1 MNVRTAVTLGRKAI
15 RKPPRAVAR
24 RAWTEAQ
31 IELERI
37 AAPLRGRHFNE
48 RALLAAT
55 QSTTIDGLWDTVL
68 ARPYPFVPSPE
79 AVRRLE
85 QRRPD
90 ERARI
95 LDAAERALARDVN
108 VLGTGQVRLGTPAD
122 WHCDWKTGRRWPLRY
137 GRRIEY
143 AELDLPSDVKVPW
156 EISRLQ
162 WLLPAGQAY
171 LLTGDERFAAGA
183 RDVVDDW
190 LDGNPYA
197 LGVNWAIAMEPAI
210 RTFSLSWL
218 LYACGRS
225 RSWSDT
231 AFRSRLLRGLYLHV
245 DFVDRHI
252 ERSDVNGNHYTAD
265 AAALA
270 VGGLVLGSERW
281 AERGWG
287 ILVEELPLQVL
298 ADGVDFEASTAYHR
312 LVGELFALP
321 ALLRRAHDL
330 DVPAEYVDRVEAMGR
345 FTVAYTGP
353 DGRTPIWGD
362 NDDGRAL
369 PLGGTNVDDHRSL
382 PALAAALAGRP
393 AHGNAEADWLVAA
406 AADAEARQPT
416 SAAFGRGGFY
426 VLASGADH
434 VFIDCGPVGLAGR
447 GGHGH
452 NDCLSF
458 AAVLAGTRVITD
470 SGSYVYT
477 GDPDARNR
485 FRATDAH
492 NTPRVDGAEQNRI
505 TESLWTLRD
514 DAKPEPLVVE
524 GLRFRGS
531 HTGYLRLDAPVRP
544 IRTIALDP
552 DSHALAISDR
562 FEGRG
567 DHLVEIPYHFAPEL
581 RVTEPSSGVVG
592 AGDFV
597 VRWRGA
603 WQCAVEEAWVSPSY
617 GVRERAQRLVFRRS
631 GALMPLLVL
640 VAPADEDA
648 AVLWS
653 WAQAAAA

>member
-1 MNVRTAVTLGRKAI
+1 MNVRSAVTLGRKAL

-24 RAWTEAQ
+24 RAWTEART
-31 IELERI
+31 ELERF
-37 AAPLRGRHFNE
+37 AGPLRGRRFSE
-48 RALLAAT
+48 RALLAENEAA
-55 QSTTIDGLWDTVL
+55 TIDGLWEAVL
-68 ARPYPFVPSPE
+68 ARPYPFVRSGAE
-79 AVRRLE
+79 LAALE
-85 QRRPD
+85 QRRPE
-90 ERARI
+90 ERVRVLA
-95 LDAAERALARDVN
+95 AAERALKREVD
-108 VLGTGQVRLGTPAD
+108 VLGTGPVLLGIPAD
-122 WHCDWKTGRRWPLRY
+122 WHCDWKTGRRWRLRY

-143 AELDLPSDVKVPW
+143 AELHLPSDVKVPW

-171 LLTGDERFAAGA
+171 LLTGDDRFAVAA
-183 RDVVDDW
+183 RDVIDDW

-225 RSWSDT
+225 ESWSDT
-231 AFRSRLLRGLYLHV
+231 AFRSRFLRGLYLHV

-270 VGGLVLGSERW
+270 MGGLVLGVERW
-281 AERGWG
+281 GEAGWRM
-287 ILVEELPLQVL
+287 LVDELPRQVL
-298 ADGVDFEASTAYHR
+298 ADGVDFEAATAYHR

-321 ALLRRAHDL
+321 ALLRRAYGL

-369 PLGGTNVDDHRSL
+369 PLGGANVDDHRSL
-382 PALAAALAGRP
+382 PALAAVLADRP
-393 AHGNAEADWLVAA
+393 AQGNAEADWLVAA
-406 AADAEARQPT
+406 ADAEAQQPT
-416 SAAFGRGGFY
+416 SAAFGEGGFY

-458 AAVLAGTRVITD
+458 AAVLAGTRVIID
-470 SGSYVYT
+470 SGSYAYT
-477 GDPDARNR
+477 GDPEARNR

-505 TESLWTLRD
+505 TESLWMLRD
-514 DAKPEPLVVE
+514 DAKPEPLIVE
-524 GLRFRGS
+524 SLRFRGS
-531 HTGYLRLDAPVRP
+531 HTGYLRLTAPVRP

-552 DSHALAISDR
+552 DSHALAVSDR

-581 RVTEPSSGVVG
+581 RVTERTSGVVG
-592 AGDFV
+592 VGDFV

-603 WQCAVEEAWVSPSY
+603 WECAIEEAWVSSSY
-617 GVRERAQRLVFRRS
+617 GVRTRTRRLVFRRS
-631 GALMPLLVL
+631 GPLMPLLVL